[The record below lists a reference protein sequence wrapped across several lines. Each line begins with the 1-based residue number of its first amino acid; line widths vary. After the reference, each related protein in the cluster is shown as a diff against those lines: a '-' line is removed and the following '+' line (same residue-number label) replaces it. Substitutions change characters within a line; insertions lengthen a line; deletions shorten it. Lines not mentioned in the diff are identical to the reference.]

1 MKAKSFKIF
10 LRNLGIPI
18 EYSRP
23 HVRQDQVV
31 LKRFFR
37 ALKQGEVYHQE
48 YENHHQARDG
58 IYGFIDYYDNR
69 RPHQGIRFITPYDK
83 LTGQGERIFKAK
95 GKRLALKK

>member
-1 MKAKSFKIF
+1 MKQDNTEPIFKTLDITDNGALIF
-10 LRNLGIPI
+10 SI
-18 EYSRP
+18 
-23 HVRQDQVV
+23 
-31 LKRFFR
+31 
-37 ALKQGEVYHQE
+37 GESQVYHQE